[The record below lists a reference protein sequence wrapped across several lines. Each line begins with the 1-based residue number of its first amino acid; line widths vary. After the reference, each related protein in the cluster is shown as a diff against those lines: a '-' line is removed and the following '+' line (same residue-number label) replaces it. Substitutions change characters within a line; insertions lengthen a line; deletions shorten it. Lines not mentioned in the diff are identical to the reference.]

1 MKHFELREIC
11 NYLLQYKRINSIKR
25 VDDLTLRFDF
35 EGKLLLYASL
45 QRGNSHFFIAKEYK
59 ESREYGAPFDTL
71 LKKYFTNSIIEK
83 IFVLEGNR
91 IVRFAIK
98 HKSSYKSQKY
108 ILQLEFTGRNT
119 NAIILDEKESV
130 IEALRHIDKSV
141 SFRQVRVGE
150 ILKPLPKIEFK
161 EEVIKIENIEDFLY
175 QAYKNETKL
184 KLEIAKNAKLNSL
197 ETKKKRLEN
206 ILNGLENEEELIK
219 KSEELAQNGA
229 LILANLQNI
238 KAYEKEIK
246 LMDFEN
252 NLIKISMPK
261 DARTPQEAANMLYK
275 NSKRLKQ
282 KGKFLYLEKENLQ
295 SKIDFLIHL
304 KNLIQNAQSL
314 ETLNILMPKQSGKR
328 AKEEM
333 SSNFES
339 FYLRGHKIMVGKN
352 ERGNEE
358 LLKNAKKSDLW
369 FHLKD
374 LPSAHVLVRTDKQ
387 NLPDEVTLF
396 AAKICANFSK
406 IQKGSYLVDYTQRRN
421 VRVVEGSFVNYVN
434 YKTIKI
440 LKE

>member
-314 ETLNILMPKQSGKR
+314 ETL
-328 AKEEM
+328 
-333 SSNFES
+333 
-339 FYLRGHKIMVGKN
+339 
-352 ERGNEE
+352 
-358 LLKNAKKSDLW
+358 
-369 FHLKD
+369 
-374 LPSAHVLVRTDKQ
+374 
-387 NLPDEVTLF
+387 
-396 AAKICANFSK
+396 
-406 IQKGSYLVDYTQRRN
+406 
-421 VRVVEGSFVNYVN
+421 
-434 YKTIKI
+434 KI
-440 LKE
+440 LNLFT